1 MSKKIKMSNMMLTDP
16 KQGFLAYLS
25 ELNSIKTP
33 GKITLAVVNT
43 IKGCVQP
50 NEDYWTSRKAIF
62 ESKCKKDESGKPAL
76 VEVMNQG
83 IAMQEYDFETDQERI
98 NCMNEIVDL
107 QNKEIEIIVYP
118 FSSKD
123 IEGIEEISGNVILG
137 LGAMVEFNE

>member
-50 NEDYWTSRKAIF
+50 NEDYWTSRKTIF
-62 ESKCKKDESGKPAL
+62 
-76 VEVMNQG
+76 
-83 IAMQEYDFETDQERI
+83 DQERI
-98 NCMNEIVDL
+98 NCMNEIVDF

-118 FSSKD
+118 FNSKD